1 MMNIKKESI
10 LKYAAAYDKQY
21 RDTEDEKIEVEM
33 KRLLQKQR
41 YLRKKELVKIG
52 RWKSKRPTRHYESGE
67 NDDLTV
73 KEITEFSFR
82 TKSDKARVK
91 SLLTLKGVS
100 WPVAS
105 TILHFVFPAR
115 YPIMDFR
122 VIWSL
127 GWVQPSNYN
136 FAFWQKYCKAINAI
150 SRRYNL
156 PIRTVEKSLWKY
168 SREHQRANSSRSGNN

>member
-1 MMNIKKESI
+1 MMNINKKSI
-10 LKYAAAYDKQY
+10 QKYADVYDNEY
-21 RDTEDEKIEVEM
+21 RGTDGEKVEIEM
-33 KRLLQKQR
+33 KRVLQKQR

-52 RWKSKRPTRHYESGE
+52 RWKSKRPTRHYISKE

-73 KEITEFSFR
+73 KEITVFSFR
-82 TKSDKARVK
+82 TKSEKARIK
-91 SLLTLKGVS
+91 SLLALKGVS

-105 TILHFVFPAR
+105 AILHFAFPLK

-136 FAFWQKYCKAINAI
+136 FGFWQKYCKAINAI
-150 SRRYNL
+150 SRRYKL

-168 SREHQRANSSRSGNN
+168 SKEHQRDNSSRRKNN